1 MATTNSMVER
11 CDICGNPG
19 VIEAIVICCECQVAR
34 EHLYCMREFMTEAP
48 PWWRCEECQTPSPK
62 TTDDEQ
68 KTKLVSTLL
77 QQTTLPDDEQ
87 IKKEVSTLQQQ
98 STLAI
103 KGQNK
108 NRNASKSSFKEKW
121 VHKGR
126 TKYLSC
132 DEAAKLS
139 SGSIK
144 SNNSKTEFHSA
155 HIMSKSMTPP
165 RVFQRSTGLKEKA
178 TASTCIRTSI
188 KSPQKERSF
197 KPTLQQP
204 VVKQSFSPKEKATSS
219 TCERNIKSPQ
229 EGRSLK
235 PNLQQPVVQPS
246 FSPKEKATLTTSER
260 AHIKSPK
267 EERNVKP
274 NLQKPVQQSFSPKE
288 KATASTCESTTIK
301 SPQEEKSLK
310 PNLQQPVVQQSFSPK
325 GKATLPTCEK
335 AHIKSPKEG
344 RNVKINLQQP
354 VVQHTVGPKEKD
366 VLPFQNRGNAT
377 QSVMSSRVGGTHLE
391 REMKTSCK
399 NHAADVEACRSG
411 AGNPNITSGSL
422 VSEMHDPYT
431 PALNSY
437 WKGCFYLPNGSQ
449 KFNEAFSAHPPS
461 RVHYKVYEIVKKM
474 PESIYFQLVSNHDIR
489 VDIFPADR
497 DDIGLYFFPMF
508 KRRSENDVSI
518 IDFMWRNNLVMK
530 SNVEGLELFVLSS
543 LVLPSHAQEY
553 KGNYFLWGVFRG
565 PKTAMK
571 VADKPPLVAVKREPC
586 YDDDDVP
593 PGFKRICKP

>member
-1 MATTNSMVER
+1 
-11 CDICGNPG
+11 
-19 VIEAIVICCECQVAR
+19 
-34 EHLYCMREFMTEAP
+34 MT
-48 PWWRCEECQTPSPK
+48 
-62 TTDDEQ
+62 
-68 KTKLVSTLL
+68 
-77 QQTTLPDDEQ
+77 
-87 IKKEVSTLQQQ
+87 
-98 STLAI
+98 
-103 KGQNK
+103 
-108 NRNASKSSFKEKW
+108 
-121 VHKGR
+121 
-126 TKYLSC
+126 
-132 DEAAKLS
+132 
-139 SGSIK
+139 
-144 SNNSKTEFHSA
+144 
-155 HIMSKSMTPP
+155 
-165 RVFQRSTGLKEKA
+165 
-178 TASTCIRTSI
+178 
-188 KSPQKERSF
+188 
-197 KPTLQQP
+197 
-204 VVKQSFSPKEKATSS
+204 
-219 TCERNIKSPQ
+219 
-229 EGRSLK
+229 
-235 PNLQQPVVQPS
+235 
-246 FSPKEKATLTTSER
+246 EKATLTTSER

-310 PNLQQPVVQQSFSPK
+310 PNLQQHVVQESFSPK

-335 AHIKSPKEG
+335 AHIKSLKEG

-366 VLPFQNRGNAT
+366 VLHFQNRGNAT

-391 REMKTSCK
+391 REMKTTKNELLHPPKEDISRHIEELPNNLKKDEKTKTISGTKIGCK

-411 AGNPNITSGSL
+411 AGNPNRTSGSP

-461 RVHYKVYEIVKKM
+461 RVHYKVYETVKKM

-489 VDIFPADR
+489 ADIFPADR

-508 KRRSENDVSI
+508 SRRSENDVSI

-553 KGNYFLWGVFRG
+553 QGNYFLWGVFRG

-571 VADKPPLVAVKREPC
+571 VADKPALIAVKREPC
-586 YDDDDVP
+586 YDDDDDDVP